1 MTEQHPGF
9 AINCIDL
16 VELVT
21 EYLEGTL
28 DHNQRAT
35 IDAHLEICPHCAE
48 YIEQMRLTVASLGHV
63 PLEPALQLPHDVQ
76 QQLLDAFRAEP
87 Q

>member
-1 MTEQHPGF
+1 MTDSGGF
-9 AINCIDL
+9 EINCIDL

-21 EYLEGTL
+21 EYLDGAL
-28 DHNQRAT
+28 DGNRRAV

-48 YIEQMRLTVASLGHV
+48 YIEQMRLTIQSLGHV
-63 PLEPALQLPHDVQ
+63 PLEPALQLPDDVRQ
-76 QQLLDAFRAEP
+76 RLLAVFRAEP